1 MLQGLLL
8 EEDIQFEDK
17 VENWEDAIRL
27 VAHSLLRKGKIEESY
42 ITAMIQNVKENGPF
56 IHIGDHLALPHSRP
70 EDGVREKGMSL
81 LKLSEP
87 INLLDDP
94 EHPISVFICLA
105 ASDNTTHLNAL
116 ISLTKILSKKENLKA
131 LLESTTVDTVSQVLK
146 GE

>member
-27 VAHSLLRKGKIEESY
+27 VAHPLLRKGKIEESY
-42 ITAMIQNVKENGPF
+42 ITAMIQNVKEN
-56 IHIGDHLALPHSRP
+56 LPHSRP

>member
-1 MLQGLLL
+1 
-8 EEDIQFEDK
+8 
-17 VENWEDAIRL
+17 
-27 VAHSLLRKGKIEESY
+27 
-42 ITAMIQNVKENGPF
+42 
-56 IHIGDHLALPHSRP
+56 
-70 EDGVREKGMSL
+70 MSL